1 MRIHLLGPVGG
12 VTAAGTFDAGP
23 PRQQAVLAMLAMSAP
38 HVVTMTALVDGLW
51 GDGAPRS
58 AGQSIYTY
66 VAGLRR
72 VLEPVSVPRRQP
84 TVLVGGAGGYRL
96 EVEPAQV
103 DVYAFA
109 LHAERARSLRE
120 RGDHAAAL
128 TPLDQ
133 ALELVRATPLS
144 GVPGP
149 FAEAERG
156 RLREMWLDIREH
168 RADVLVR
175 LGRVE
180 EATAALRRL
189 LAHHRLRERARELLM
204 LALHRA
210 GRQAE
215 ALEVFAEGR
224 RVLAEELGVDPGP
237 GLRRAHAL
245 ILRADAAE
253 SPARA
258 PAEPTAWTSAEAPA
272 RTPAEP
278 PSRSPVEPP
287 ARSPVESPARSP
299 AEPPAGT
306 AAEPPARTPA
316 EPPAGART
324 RTAAEVS
331 AEVPARTAA
340 GTPAAALTRTA
351 AEALAR
357 TPADVPARTPA
368 EVPRQLPRALLGF
381 VGRVEEQARLTALL
395 AGPAHPMVAIS
406 GPPGVGKSALALRV
420 AHAVEE
426 HYPDG
431 QLFVRLHGR
440 TPGVTPLTP
449 LEILGRFLR
458 ALGVPGNAVPL
469 DVDEAAA
476 TWRSKA
482 AGRRLL
488 VLLDDAAGLEH
499 VRPLLTGPLGVAVI
513 VTSRE
518 SLAAGD
524 DCVQI
529 RLGALPA
536 ADALSM
542 LSALAGD
549 SRVRADREAAE
560 RLSALCDG
568 LPLAL
573 RIVGARLADH
583 PDWTLAGLAGRL
595 GDEQRLHELQIGDLA
610 VRAVLA
616 SSWTALRDS
625 PNARDRTAARLLALL
640 GALHV
645 PEVTVQLAAVLL
657 GEDVAESEAAA
668 ALARLADANLVED
681 GYVGRYQVH
690 DLIRLY
696 AAELRPEGAC
706 AAVVRAL
713 EFSVATTR
721 LASTLMDPHRV
732 LAAAPPLTA
741 VPAALETRD
750 QAVAWFLAEEANL
763 VSAAKEAMSRPEEEI
778 ARLGVAITFSLL
790 WFHFA
795 HFRPIAML
803 ECNELALAVARR
815 LDDPAMEFHACIHLS
830 GAAQSTNM
838 MAQAIS
844 HMEKALEL
852 ARQLGD
858 GFGEQRALGNL
869 ANLHVISERY
879 EIALS
884 YADAQLMV
892 ARDLGADVGVRY
904 ALLIRGHALTETG
917 RPEEARQSLT
927 EVLAASRKVGDA
939 YYTAN
944 AQMFLAEVHL
954 AGLQAARAVARFRR
968 AVALFAV
975 TGYPTGEV
983 RCQVGLSRAFRALGR
998 FDEAA
1003 EHSRQ
1008 ALALAAQLDNSRWT
1022 SRAHAERDA
1031 LARDRAD
1038 AQGARSAR

>member
-12 VTAAGTFDAGP
+12 VTASGPFDAGP

-38 HVVTMTALVDGLW
+38 HVVTMAALVDGLW

-58 AGQSIYTY
+58 AEQGIYTY

-72 VLEPVSVPRRQP
+72 VLEPVSAPRRQP
-84 TVLVGGAGGYRL
+84 TVLLGGAGGYRL
-96 EVEPAQV
+96 QVEPAQV

-109 LHAERARSLRE
+109 LHAARARSLRE

-156 RLREMWLDIREH
+156 RLREMWLDVREY

-180 EATAALRRL
+180 EAVAALRRL
-189 LAHHRLRERARELLM
+189 LAHHRVRERARELLM
-204 LALHRA
+204 LALHRS

-215 ALEVFAEGR
+215 AMEVFAEGR

-245 ILRADAAE
+245 ILGGDSAT
-253 SPARA
+253 A
-258 PAEPTAWTSAEAPA
+258 PAQ
-272 RTPAEP
+272 P
-278 PSRSPVEPP
+278 P
-287 ARSPVESPARSP
+287 
-299 AEPPAGT
+299 
-306 AAEPPARTPA
+306 
-316 EPPAGART
+316 
-324 RTAAEVS
+324 
-331 AEVPARTAA
+331 
-340 GTPAAALTRTA
+340 
-351 AEALAR
+351 
-357 TPADVPARTPA
+357 D

-381 VGRVEEQARLTALL
+381 VGRAEEQARLTALL

-420 AHAVEE
+420 AHAVKE

-482 AGRRLL
+482 AGKRLL

-524 DCVQI
+524 DCVQT

-542 LSALAGD
+542 LSALAGPG
-549 SRVRADREAAE
+549 RVRADRQAAE
-560 RLSALCDG
+560 RLARLCDG

-595 GDEQRLHELQIGDLA
+595 GHEQRLHELQFGDLA
-610 VRAVLA
+610 VRSVLA

-625 PNARDRTAARLLALL
+625 ADARDRTAARLLALL

-657 GEDVAESEAAA
+657 GEDVDEGEAAA
-668 ALARLADANLVED
+668 ALTRLADANLVED
-681 GYVGRYQVH
+681 GRIGRYQVH
-690 DLIRLY
+690 DLVRLY
-696 AAELRPEGAC
+696 AAELRPEGAR

-713 EFSVATTR
+713 DCAAGTTR

-732 LAAAPPLTA
+732 LAGVTPLTA
-741 VPAALETRD
+741 APFALETRD
-750 QAVAWFLAEEANL
+750 EAVAWFLTEETNL
-763 VSAAKEAMSRPEEEI
+763 VSAAMAAMSQPDEEI
-778 ARLGVAITFSLL
+778 ARLGVAIIFSLH
-790 WFHFA
+790 WFHSA
-795 HFRPIAML
+795 YHRSIVML
-803 ECNELALAVARR
+803 EGNECALAVARR
-815 LDDPAMEFHACIHLS
+815 LDDPAMELDAHNHL
-830 GAAQSTNM
+830 AAAMLMSDRLVP
-838 MAQAIS
+838 AVR
-844 HMEKALEL
+844 HMETSLEL
-852 ARQLGD
+852 ARRLGD

-869 ANLHVISERY
+869 ANLHAISERF
-879 EIALS
+879 ETALP
-884 YADAQLMV
+884 YADAQLAL
-892 ARDLGADVGVRY
+892 AREMGVDVGVRY
-904 ALLIRGHALTETG
+904 ALLMRGQALLELG
-917 RPEEARQSLT
+917 RLTEARQSVT
-927 EVLAASRKVGDA
+927 EMLAAGRRAGDTRTVGSGH
-939 YYTAN
+939 
-944 AQMFLAEVHL
+944 MFLAEVHL
-954 AGLQAARAVARFRR
+954 AASQIPRAVARFRR
-968 AVALFAV
+968 ALAMFAV
-975 TGYPTGEV
+975 VRYLIGEV
-983 RCQVGLSRAFRALGR
+983 RCHVGLSRAFRALGR

-1003 EHSRQ
+1003 EHS
-1008 ALALAAQLDNSRWT
+1008 AHAVSLAAELGNPRWEPRARAELD
-1022 SRAHAERDA
+1022 AV
-1031 LARDRAD
+1031 ARDRA